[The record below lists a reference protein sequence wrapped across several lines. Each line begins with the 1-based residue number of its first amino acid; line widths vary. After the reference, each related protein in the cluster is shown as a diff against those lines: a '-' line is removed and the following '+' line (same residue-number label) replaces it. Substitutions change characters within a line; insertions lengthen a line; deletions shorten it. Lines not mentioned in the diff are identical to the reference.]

1 MLQLTLKDG
10 STVTF
15 PFGEDSSLSVWTPD
29 GVNGEKRGSWGEIT
43 GLELVP
49 DADPAPVD
57 ATAGLVAASATIAPN
72 LGGITVPDP
81 PVTSAP
87 EQPEESVS
95 VPAEDSPPVDETAPA
110 PESQPVD
117 ANGDPIPVPT
127 DAPDPNVPDPATTED
142 ATADPVVADPEHD
155 TAVAE
160 ANDAIVQVALGSSD
174 PDALAKALAD
184 VEAALAT
191 YPDSPELADAK
202 TQLTELTASAT
213 SPEAA

>member
-49 DADPAPVD
+49 DADPAPVVAPVEVD
-57 ATAGLVAASATIAPN
+57 PTPVDVPASEPVAA
-72 LGGITVPDP
+72 
-81 PVTSAP
+81 
-87 EQPEESVS
+87 
-95 VPAEDSPPVDETAPA
+95 VPAEDSPPVDETVSA
-110 PESQPVD
+110 PEPQPTD
-117 ANGDPIPVPT
+117 ANGDPIPAPA
-127 DAPDPNVPDPATTED
+127 DAPDPNVSDPATTDD
-142 ATADPVVADPEHD
+142 ATAEPAVADPEHD

-160 ANDAIVQVALGSSD
+160 ANDAIVQVALGTSD

-191 YPDSPELADAK
+191 YPDSAELADAK

>member
-43 GLELVP
+43 GLALVP
-49 DADPAPVD
+49 DAEPAPVD
-57 ATAGLVAASATIAPN
+57 ATPVADPATVEVDPVPAAVPAS
-72 LGGITVPDP
+72 DP
-81 PVTSAP
+81 VA
-87 EQPEESVS
+87 S
-95 VPAEDSPPVDETAPA
+95 VPAEDSPPVETDPTPAVTDETSGGEPIDAVAPVTTSSPDDVSLTSDA
-110 PESQPVD
+110 TVTESQPT
-117 ANGDPIPVPT
+117 PT
-127 DAPDPNVPDPATTED
+127 DSQPDPA
-142 ATADPVVADPEHD
+142 HD

-160 ANDAIVQVALGSSD
+160 ANDAIVQVALGTSD
-174 PDALAKALAD
+174 PDALAKALVD

-202 TQLTELTASAT
+202 TQLTELSASAEPPAV
-213 SPEAA
+213 S